1 MGGAAKHTYK
11 TKAGLKCMEQPWFI
25 APSLYRPPDP
35 FAFYALALVLTVIYL
50 SSVSMQQTMM
60 MMLNYIEHATAHV
73 APAFWPLPS
82 RWPCVPHS
90 SSIY

>member
-1 MGGAAKHTYK
+1 
-11 TKAGLKCMEQPWFI
+11 MEQPWFI

-73 APAFWPLPS
+73 TPAFWPLPS
-82 RWPCVPHS
+82 RWPCVSHIAVS
-90 SSIY
+90 SYDAYVVSTHDCIS